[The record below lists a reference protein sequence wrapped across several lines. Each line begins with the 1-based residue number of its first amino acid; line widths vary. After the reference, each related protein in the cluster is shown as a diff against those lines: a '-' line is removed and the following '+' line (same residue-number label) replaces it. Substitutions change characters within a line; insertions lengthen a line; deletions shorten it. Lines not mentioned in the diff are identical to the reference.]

1 MCPQPPSWQAAAGA
15 FNPKQLT
22 ATPPTLSTLHRL
34 LGRSHAEGP
43 GGPGRCWAKSPGS
56 RGLRSRGTRPS
67 LAALRALRTLSRGR
81 SGFGQWLF
89 LPREPA
95 EGGPPLLPVPPTGA
109 RARRTLDAGS
119 RARPGRLSA
128 APTPASS
135 KGRAAPVPARPSD
148 WKGERAA
155 GEPRARTRPLRAC
168 DRTWEGS
175 AWLRGSSSAKA
186 RGRGALGPRGAGW
199 TQWTARRGSG
209 PWKPRYGRWRRDPD
223 RSWAQWGGPLLHF
236 PMPGERVT
244 NASGPWYPAAGVGS
258 WGGICLW
265 KLTRSSGRTERKRR
279 DKSRGR
285 DSGKPG
291 A

>member
-67 LAALRALRTLSRGR
+67 LAPLQALRTLARGR

-95 EGGPPLLPVPPTGA
+95 EGGPALLPVPPTAA
-109 RARRTLDAGS
+109 RARRTLGAGS

-148 WKGERAA
+148 WKDLTLRDSLPSATMNNLPATPSPEELMTTPVFQAPETMSPQAEEASTALIAVVITVVFLTLLSVVTLIFFYLYKNKGSYVTYEPAE
-155 GEPRARTRPLRAC
+155 GEPSTILQMET
-168 DRTWEGS
+168 D
-175 AWLRGSSSAKA
+175 SAK
-186 RGRGALGPRGAGW
+186 
-199 TQWTARRGSG
+199 
-209 PWKPRYGRWRRDPD
+209 
-223 RSWAQWGGPLLHF
+223 
-236 PMPGERVT
+236 
-244 NASGPWYPAAGVGS
+244 
-258 WGGICLW
+258 
-265 KLTRSSGRTERKRR
+265 
-279 DKSRGR
+279 
-285 DSGKPG
+285 GKEKEEYFI
-291 A
+291 